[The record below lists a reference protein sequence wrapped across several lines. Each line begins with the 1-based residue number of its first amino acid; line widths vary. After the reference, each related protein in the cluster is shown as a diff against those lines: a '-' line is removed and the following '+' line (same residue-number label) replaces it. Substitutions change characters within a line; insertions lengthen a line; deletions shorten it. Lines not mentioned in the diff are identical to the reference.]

1 MKRSKRKEL
10 TLEERRTMAMVSALL
25 AVACGF
31 IVWIHLSWH
40 ELVPPSEVNVRID
53 PDGRIRT
60 GEIGGEA
67 RIVRAEGSSGEPIRL
82 YVDHSD
88 TVNPRVTLTTCR
100 RCNAAKTSQVRRGRL
115 VCGHC
120 GQLMPLLP
128 LVPRFRRKRTARRF
142 RFFIPWKA
150 ASWWCGRLTPPPA
163 RGSSWEPS
171 PRPLGDINRPHHAQ
185 VLMVENMAMEHSQ
198 A

>member
-10 TLEERRTMAMVSALL
+10 TLEERRTMAMVFALL

-67 RIVRAEGSSGEPIRL
+67 RIVRAEGSSGEQIRL

-120 GQLMPLLP
+120 GQPMPLLP
-128 LVPRFRRKRTARRF
+128 PGAALPAEADCTP
-142 RFFIPWKA
+142 IPVLHSMEGGFVVVRQTDAA
-150 ASWWCGRLTPPPA
+150 ASQRIL
-163 RGSSWEPS
+163 
-171 PRPLGDINRPHHAQ
+171 LGAQ
-185 VLMVENMAMEHSQ
+185 A
-198 A
+198 